1 MHYHSL
7 FTINHPPLKTIKYL
21 PNIIVS
27 KVDNTEGLSSE
38 SDNLD
43 KMRAEDDLSLKNNI
57 PFWYY
62 LIKIPK
68 GVYRTILSMKHS

>member
-1 MHYHSL
+1 MSHL
-7 FTINHPPLKTIKYL
+7 VLRQILIFMLGLIVIKYL

-27 KVDNTEGLSSE
+27 KVDNTEGLNSE

-68 GVYRTILSMKHS
+68 GIYRKLM